1 MQDLKQELELTE
13 GEKRLI
19 ELFRS
24 FDFGQVTVMK
34 QHGKITMYKIETTIL
49 ANPDKDGK

>member
-1 MQDLKQELELTE
+1 METIQLTE
-13 GEKRLI
+13 EEQRLI
-19 ELFRS
+19 EIFRS

-49 ANPDKDGK
+49 ANQEKDGK

>member
-1 MQDLKQELELTE
+1 MEDIELTAE
-13 GEKRLI
+13 EKRLI
-19 ELFRS
+19 EIFRS